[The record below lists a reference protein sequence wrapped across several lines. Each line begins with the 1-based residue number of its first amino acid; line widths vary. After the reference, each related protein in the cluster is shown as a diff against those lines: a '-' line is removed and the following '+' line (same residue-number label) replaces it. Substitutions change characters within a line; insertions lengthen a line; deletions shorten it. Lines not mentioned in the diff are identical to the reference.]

1 LRPLARPAL
10 VVWGKHDPYLPVQL
24 ANRQREVFPNA
35 QVVVLEQSGHW
46 PFADDPAGVAEVV
59 VPFLRHMLGG

>member
-1 LRPLARPAL
+1 
-10 VVWGKHDPYLPVQL
+10 
-24 ANRQREVFPNA
+24 VFPNA